1 MDLFRYII
9 RFLFKI
15 RWYLIILPMIALIV
29 AWFMTR
35 HMERIFDTNTTIY
48 TSMITGYNIEGG
60 TGSAG
65 GNAQTNM
72 ANLMLI
78 ITTDNTIHE
87 VSLRLFARCMMYGN
101 PNKDNNYISAEHFRQ
116 LNASVPADVKALINR
131 NNESQT
137 YANLKAYEKPSQDNY
152 LFGILN
158 YHPYFGINNITSRL
172 KVLQLEKSDII
183 DIGYSANDAGIAYNT
198 LDILNEAFARQ
209 YQQIRFGETSNVIK
223 YFEKEVAR
231 LFRILSNAEDDLIR
245 YNISKKIINYEEQ
258 TKQLT
263 VLEAQ
268 QQNFRNDQLMNYTTS
283 KALLDYLERQL
294 GNRAQIIRSNQD
306 FTNQVR
312 DISRLQSR
320 ISNLRL
326 MSSEGGSRDTD
337 AEAQEELAKAQREL
351 KAATSRVTELT
362 KDIEA
367 STYSTETGVKANDM
381 LNRWLEQLLLLEK
394 TKAEMTATDI
404 MRSDLE
410 KQYLFYAPIGATID
424 RKDRHIAF
432 IEGNY
437 MEMLKNLNAAR
448 MRQRNLQMSTATLR
462 VLNPP
467 MFPLSAQ
474 PTNRLM
480 ILLGAFMLTFIM
492 TAVWFFIIELLDRT
506 LRDRMRSERITQVPV
521 MGCYPK
527 ESNLRYRRFNKTIAD
542 MAMKQLSK
550 ALLPHFQE
558 GQQNVLNLISTDT
571 GNGKSFLAQELENY
585 WISIGLQVRRL
596 TYDEDFLAEDSRFIL
611 ARDIKDLCPDILPD
625 EIAIIEYPN
634 LDDNSIS
641 PALLNMG
648 TVNLM
653 VTRANRTWKDVDQK
667 ALKEVQSMLTDEHKN
682 SLYMY
687 LTEASRYAVEEF
699 VGQLP
704 PYTKFNNFV
713 YRISQL
719 GLTATEN
726 EHAK

>member
-1 MDLFRYII
+1 MDLFRYLV
-9 RFLFKI
+9 RFLYKI

-29 AWFMTR
+29 AWFLTR
-35 HMERIFDTNTTIY
+35 NMERIYDTNTTIY
-48 TSMITGYNIEGG
+48 TGMITGYNIEGG
-60 TGSAG
+60 TGAAG
-65 GNAQTNM
+65 GNAQTNIT
-72 ANLMLI
+72 NLMLI

-87 VSLRLFARCMMYGN
+87 VALRLFARCMMYGN
-101 PNKDNNYISAEHFRQ
+101 TNKDNNYISAEHFRQ
-116 LNASVPADVKALINR
+116 LNATVPADVKALINH
-131 NNESQT
+131 NSEAQT

-172 KVLQLEKSDII
+172 KVLQLNNSDII

-198 LDILNEAFARQ
+198 LDILNEVFARQ

-223 YFEKEVAR
+223 FFEKEVAR
-231 LFRILSNAEDDLIR
+231 LYRILSNAEDDLIR
-245 YNISKKIINYEEQ
+245 YNISKKIVNYGEQ

-263 VLEAQ
+263 VLEMQ

-283 KALLDYLERQL
+283 KALLDWLERQL
-294 GNRAQIIRSNQD
+294 GNRAQVIRSNQE

-326 MSSEGGSRDTD
+326 MSSEGGGKDT
-337 AEAQEELAKAQREL
+337 ESQEELAKAQREL
-351 KAATSRVTELT
+351 QAATGRVTELT

-381 LNRWLEQLLLLEK
+381 LGRWLEQLLLLEK

-404 MRSDLE
+404 MKKNLDD
-410 KQYLFYAPIGATID
+410 QYLFYAPIGATLD
-424 RKDRHIAF
+424 RKDRHIGF

-437 MEMLKNLNAAR
+437 MEMLKALNAAR
-448 MRQRNLQMSTATLR
+448 LRQRNLQMSTATLR

-467 MFPLSAQ
+467 MFPLNAQ

-480 ILLGAFMLTFIM
+480 ILLGAFMLTFM
-492 TAVWFFIIELLDRT
+492 LTALWFLIIEMLDRT
-506 LRDRMRSERITQVPV
+506 LRDRMRSERITKIPV

-558 GQQNVLNLISTDT
+558 GQQNILNLISTDS
-571 GNGKSFLAQELENY
+571 GNGKSYLAQELENY

-611 ARDIKDLCPDILPD
+611 AKGIKDLCPDILPD

-634 LDDNSIS
+634 LDENSIS

-667 ALKEVQSMLTDEHKN
+667 ALKEVEAMLDEEHKN
-682 SLYMY
+682 TLYMY

-713 YRISQL
+713 YRVSQL

>member
-1 MDLFRYII
+1 MDLFRYLV
-9 RFLFKI
+9 RFLYKI
-15 RWYLIILPMIALIV
+15 RWYLVILPMIALIV
-29 AWFMTR
+29 AWFLTR
-35 HMERIFDTNTTIY
+35 HMERIYDTNTTIY
-48 TSMITGYNIEGG
+48 TGMITGYNIEGG
-60 TGSAG
+60 TGTAG
-65 GNAQTNM
+65 GNSQTNIT
-72 ANLMLI
+72 NLMLI

-87 VSLRLFARCMMYGN
+87 VALRLFARCMMYGN
-101 PNKDNNYISAEHFRQ
+101 TNKDNNYISAEHFRQ
-116 LNASVPADVKALINR
+116 LSATVPADVKALINH
-131 NNESQT
+131 NSESQT
-137 YANLKAYEKPSQDNY
+137 YANLKAYEKPSQDNF
-152 LFGILN
+152 LFGLLN

-172 KVLQLEKSDII
+172 KVLQLNNSDII

-198 LDILNEAFARQ
+198 LDILNEVFARQ
-209 YQQIRFGETSNVIK
+209 YQQIRFGETNNVIK
-223 YFEKEVAR
+223 FFEKEVAR
-231 LFRILSNAEDDLIR
+231 LYRILSNAEDDLIR
-245 YNISKKIINYEEQ
+245 YNISKRIINYGEQ

-263 VLEAQ
+263 MLEAQ
-268 QQNFRNDQLMNYTTS
+268 QQNFRNDQLMNYTTA

-294 GNRAQIIRSNQD
+294 GNRAQIIRSNQE

-312 DISRLQSR
+312 DISRIQSR

-326 MSSEGGSRDTD
+326 MSSEGGGRDS
-337 AEAQEELAKAQREL
+337 ESQEELAKAQRDL
-351 KAATSRVTELT
+351 QVATSRVSELT

-381 LNRWLEQLLLLEK
+381 LSRWLEQLLLLEK

-404 MRSDLE
+404 MKSNLDR
-410 KQYLFYAPIGATID
+410 QYLFYAPIGATLD
-424 RKDRHIAF
+424 RKDRHIGF

-437 MEMLKNLNAAR
+437 MEMLKALNAAR
-448 MRQRNLQMSTATLR
+448 LRQRNLQMSTASLR

-467 MFPLSAQ
+467 MFPLNAQ

-480 ILLGAFMLTFIM
+480 ILLGAFMLTFM
-492 TAVWFFIIELLDRT
+492 LTALWFLIVELLDRT
-506 LRDRMRSERITQVPV
+506 LRDRMRSERITKIPV

-550 ALLPHFQE
+550 ALLPHFKE
-558 GQQNVLNLISTDT
+558 GQQNVLNLLSTDT
-571 GNGKSFLAQELENY
+571 GNGKSYLAQELENY

-596 TYDEDFLAEDSRFIL
+596 TYDEDFLAEDSRFIM
-611 ARDIKDLCPDILPD
+611 ARGIKDLCPDILPD

-634 LDDNSIS
+634 LDENSIS

-667 ALKEVQSMLTDEHKN
+667 ALNEVQAMLDEEHKDT
-682 SLYMY
+682 LFMY
-687 LTEASRYAVEEF
+687 LTEASRYAVEDF

-704 PYTKFNNFV
+704 PYTRFNNFV

>member
-1 MDLFRYII
+1 MDLFRYLV
-9 RFLFKI
+9 RFLYKI
-15 RWYLIILPMIALIV
+15 RWYLVILPMIALIV
-29 AWFMTR
+29 AWFLTR
-35 HMERIFDTNTTIY
+35 HMERIYDTNTTIY
-48 TSMITGYNIEGG
+48 TGMITGYNIEGG
-60 TGSAG
+60 TGAAG
-65 GNAQTNM
+65 GNSQTNIT
-72 ANLMLI
+72 NLMLI

-87 VSLRLFARCMMYGN
+87 VALRLFARCMMYGN
-101 PNKDNNYISAEHFRQ
+101 TNKDNNYISAEHFRQ
-116 LNASVPADVKALINR
+116 LSATVPADVKALVNH
-131 NNESQT
+131 NSESQT

-152 LFGILN
+152 LFGLLN
-158 YHPYFGINNITSRL
+158 YHPYFGINNIASRL
-172 KVLQLEKSDII
+172 KVLQLNNSDII

-198 LDILNEAFARQ
+198 LDILNEVFARQ

-223 YFEKEVAR
+223 FFEKEVAR
-231 LFRILSNAEDDLIR
+231 LYRILSNAEDDLIR
-245 YNISKKIINYEEQ
+245 YNISKRIINYGEQ

-268 QQNFRNDQLMNYTTS
+268 QQNFRNDQLMNYTTA

-294 GNRAQIIRSNQD
+294 GNRAQIIRSNQE

-312 DISRLQSR
+312 DISRIQSR

-326 MSSEGGSRDTD
+326 MSSEGGGRDV
-337 AEAQEELAKAQREL
+337 ESQEELAKAQRDL
-351 KAATSRVTELT
+351 QAATSRVSELT

-381 LNRWLEQLLLLEK
+381 LSRWLEQLLLLEK

-404 MRSDLE
+404 MKSDLD
-410 KQYLFYAPIGATID
+410 KQYLFYAPIGATLD
-424 RKDRHIAF
+424 RKDRHIGF

-437 MEMLKNLNAAR
+437 MEMLKALNAAR
-448 MRQRNLQMSTATLR
+448 LRQRNLQMSTASLR

-467 MFPLSAQ
+467 MFPLNAQ

-480 ILLGAFMLTFIM
+480 ILLGAFMLTFM
-492 TAVWFFIIELLDRT
+492 LTALWFLIIEMLDRT
-506 LRDRMRSERITQVPV
+506 LRDRMRSERITKIPV

-550 ALLPHFQE
+550 ALLPHFKE

-571 GNGKSFLAQELENY
+571 GNGKSYLAQELENY

-596 TYDEDFLAEDSRFIL
+596 TYDEDFLAEDSRFIM
-611 ARDIKDLCPDILPD
+611 AQGIKDLCPDILPD

-634 LDDNSIS
+634 LDENSIS

-667 ALKEVQSMLTDEHKN
+667 ALNEVQAMLDEEHKD
-682 SLYMY
+682 SLFMY

-704 PYTKFNNFV
+704 PYTRFNNFV

>member
-1 MDLFRYII
+1 
-9 RFLFKI
+9 
-15 RWYLIILPMIALIV
+15 MIALIV

-35 HMERIFDTNTTIY
+35 NMERIYDTNTTIY
-48 TSMITGYNIEGG
+48 TGMITGYNLDGSNGG
-60 TGSAG
+60 SLG
-65 GNAQTNM
+65 GNSQVNIT
-72 ANLMLI
+72 NLMLI

-87 VSLRLFARCMMYGN
+87 VALRLFGRCMMYGN

-116 LNASVPADVKALINR
+116 LNATVPAEVKALINH
-131 NNESQT
+131 NSEAQT
-137 YANLKAYEKPSQDNY
+137 YANLKAYEKPTQDNY
-152 LFGILN
+152 IFGLLN
-158 YHPYFGINNITSRL
+158 YHPYFGINSITAKL
-172 KVLQLEKSDII
+172 KVMQLNASDII

-209 YQQIRFGETSNVIK
+209 YQQLRFGETNNVIRF
-223 YFEKEVAR
+223 FEREVAR
-231 LFRILSNAEDDLIR
+231 LYKILTNAEDDLIR
-245 YNISKKIINYEEQ
+245 YNISKRIINYGEQ

-283 KALLDYLERQL
+283 KALMDYLERQL
-294 GNRAQIIRSNQD
+294 GNRAQVIRSNRE

-312 DISRLQSR
+312 DISRIQSR

-326 MSSEGGSRDTD
+326 MSSEGGAQNNES
-337 AEAQEELAKAQREL
+337 QEELAKAQRDL
-351 KAATSRVTELT
+351 QKATGRVTQLT

-367 STYSTETGVKANDM
+367 STYSTETGVRANDM
-381 LNRWLEQLLLLEK
+381 LERWLEQILILEK

-404 MRSDLE
+404 MKNNLD
-410 KQYLFYAPIGATID
+410 KQYFFYAPIGATLD
-424 RKDRHIAF
+424 RKARHIGF

-437 MEMLKNLNAAR
+437 MEMLKALNGAR
-448 MRQRNLQMSTATLR
+448 MRQQNLKMSTATLR

-467 MFPLSAQ
+467 MFPLNAQ
-474 PTNRLM
+474 PTNRMM
-480 ILLGAFMLTFIM
+480 ILLGAFMLTFVL
-492 TAVWFFIIELLDRT
+492 TALWFLIIEMLDRT
-506 LRDRMRSERITQVPV
+506 LRDRMRSERITKVPV
-521 MGCYPK
+521 MGCFPK

-542 MAMKQLSK
+542 MALKQLSK
-550 ALLPHFQE
+550 ALLPHFKE
-558 GQQNVLNLISTDT
+558 GQQNVLNLISTDS
-571 GNGKSFLAQELENY
+571 GNGKSYLSQELENY

-596 TYDEDFLAEDSRFIL
+596 TYDEDFLAEDSKFIL
-611 ARDIKDLCPDILPD
+611 AKDIKDLCPDILPD

-641 PALLNMG
+641 PSLLNMG

-653 VTRANRTWKDVDQK
+653 VTRANRTWKDIDQK
-667 ALKEVQSMLTDEHKN
+667 ALKELQAMLDDEHKDT
-682 SLYMY
+682 LFMY

-713 YRISQL
+713 YRMSQL
-719 GLTATEN
+719 GLTALEN
-726 EHAK
+726 EHGK